1 MSKLSQCFKYTRPWP
16 AFGRQGLVGLLFEY
30 SYTRLACYGQGNTD
44 QPWIQQGGLQN
55 TESFQKQENNKILC
69 DGKPLRT
76 LGQGG
81 TERPSRC
88 SDVYSCFVITLD
100 CRGSESHT
108 GSKPYPSESRREQT
122 WLLHDYYQRFVCAA
136 DQNNFFSSILF
147 QKRWAQSLPA
157 CTARNTRITPSDMT
171 LQC

>member
-1 MSKLSQCFKYTRPWP
+1 MAGLRPAGP
-16 AFGRQGLVGLLFEY
+16 SVIVVRIQLHTPRLLR
-30 SYTRLACYGQGNTD
+30 TGWHRTTLNV
-44 QPWIQQGGLQN
+44 QQGGLQN

-81 TERPSRC
+81 TERPFRC

-157 CTARNTRITPSDMT
+157 WAARNTWITPSDMT